1 MQVLE
6 QSNFR
11 LRTVYDKAAT
21 EATTSSPV
29 GAVASTH
36 NSPLKSENGHRN
48 SEQLTNASSFSS
60 QFHLL
65 EMDRYGDTHLL
76 SQEVMNTIVP
86 VSETTSD
93 VEINLQETEE
103 TARELGRT
111 SKQMQ
116 TSITQVRMRPVSI

>member
-1 MQVLE
+1 
-6 QSNFR
+6 
-11 LRTVYDKAAT
+11 
-21 EATTSSPV
+21 
-29 GAVASTH
+29 
-36 NSPLKSENGHRN
+36 
-48 SEQLTNASSFSS
+48 
-60 QFHLL
+60 
-65 EMDRYGDTHLL
+65 MDRYGDTHLL

-93 VEINLQETEE
+93 IEINLQETEE